1 MAVLPALGR
10 PQVLPWDDAVRA
22 WCWSSQPPELI
33 VYKLTIII
41 SYVGTKWMSLLPP
54 EKILPFA
61 VSAGS
66 PYW

>member
-10 PQVLPWDDAVRA
+10 SQVLPWDDAVRA

-54 EKILPFA
+54 E
-61 VSAGS
+61 
-66 PYW
+66 